1 MGNTMW
7 DSPFNLAV
15 IDWFSQFN
23 AMSARANQVIQY
35 VEAAYLFK
43 GLPVMAV
50 IWFHW
55 FGADDAKPDTRR
67 TIIAALI
74 GCVLAVF
81 IARLINNI
89 APHQVRPFA
98 NAALPYVEYVGL
110 AARESQSLFDWNS
123 FPSDHAALFFS
134 LAAGIFM
141 LSRRVGILVF
151 LYVLLVIALPRI
163 YLGLHYATDILV
175 GTAIGMGS
183 VWLCTR
189 KSVVDL
195 VGERCMALLK
205 RHPGAFQTIFFICSV
220 EISVMFTD
228 VRSFMTAAR
237 SFF

>member
-1 MGNTMW
+1 MW
-7 DSPFNLAV
+7 DNQLNLA
-15 IDWFSQFN
+15 IIHWFGQFN
-23 AMSARANQVIQY
+23 GVSAHANQVIQY

-50 IWFHW
+50 IWFYW
-55 FGADDAKPDTRR
+55 FDAGDAKSNTRR

-89 APHQVRPFA
+89 APHQERPFA
-98 NAALPYVEYVGL
+98 NAALPYIDYIGL

-123 FPSDHAALFFS
+123 FPSDHAALFVS

-141 LSRRVGILVF
+141 LSRRVGALVF

-163 YLGLHYATDILV
+163 YLGLHYATDIIA
-175 GTAIGMGS
+175 GTAIGLGS

-195 VGERCMALLK
+195 YGARCMALLA

-228 VRSFMTAAR
+228 VRSFLNAVR
-237 SFF
+237 LFL